1 MRLGEEYK
9 MDTYLNPLEGSK
21 LKLERAKEHI
31 RQLETE
37 IRAFHE
43 RNPYR
48 IVVEEEPQSG
58 DQIYRVKIKEQPS
71 PRWATIIG
79 DIVHNLRSAL
89 DLLTNDLVRT
99 NCKTPNRRTGFPI
112 YESAKKFE
120 TQFFSKVD
128 GASTKAIRIIGRLKP
143 YKGGNQRLWVI
154 HSLDIE
160 DKHRL
165 ILSVGAA
172 YRNFTMSMGLRLPWK
187 EGEIIKSPPIA
198 IRPADRQYP
207 LKDNAEV
214 MRVKAA
220 ARTSDSKVDP
230 DYQFTFEVA
239 FGDGEV
245 VQGEP
250 VLPTLQHLIDYV
262 EDVIDIFDRNI
273 FSST

>member
-1 MRLGEEYK
+1 MGTHPKL
-9 MDTYLNPLEGSK
+9 LEGSK
-21 LKLERAKEHI
+21 LKVERAKEHI
-31 RQLETE
+31 RQLEAE

-43 RNPYR
+43 RKPYR

-89 DLLTNDLVRT
+89 DLLANDLVRA

-120 TQFFSKVD
+120 TQFLGKVD
-128 GASTKAIRIIGRLKP
+128 GASTKAIRIIKSLKP
-143 YKGGNQRLWVI
+143 YKGGNEPLWRI
-154 HSLDIE
+154 HCLDIA

-172 YRNFTMSMGLRLPWK
+172 YRHFTISPRLQIPWRN
-187 EGEIIKSPPIA
+187 GEIVKFPPIA
-198 IRPADRQYP
+198 ISPADRQYP

-214 MRVKAA
+214 FRVRAS
-220 ARTSDSKVDP
+220 ARTPDSKFAS
-230 DYQFTFEVA
+230 DYQFSFEVA

-250 VLPTLQHLIDYV
+250 VVPTLQQLINSV
-262 EDVIDIFDRNI
+262 EGIIDIFDRHV
-273 FSST
+273 FSSP